1 MKLIKYSK
9 KTNFDKYLIF
19 ENRDI
24 YTEFSFKA
32 IIVIIIHEIHI
43 IGDRNRK
50 IDRRFIYF
58 NRRISRKMQFADGL
72 LGQRCPCNARK
83 LER

>member
-1 MKLIKYSK
+1 MRNITFIEKSWTLMKLIKYSK

-32 IIVIIIHEIHI
+32 IIVIIIHTKSI
-43 IGDRNRK
+43 
-50 IDRRFIYF
+50 
-58 NRRISRKMQFADGL
+58 
-72 LGQRCPCNARK
+72 
-83 LER
+83 

>member
-1 MKLIKYSK
+1 MRNITFIEKSWTLMKLIKYSK

-43 IGDRNRK
+43 ILSLRRPKQEDRSS
-50 IDRRFIYF
+50 IYLF
-58 NRRISRKMQFADGL
+58 
-72 LGQRCPCNARK
+72 
-83 LER
+83 

>member
-1 MKLIKYSK
+1 MRNITFIEKSWTLMKLIKYSK

-43 IGDRNRK
+43 ILSPRRPKQEDRSS
-50 IDRRFIYF
+50 IYLF
-58 NRRISRKMQFADGL
+58 
-72 LGQRCPCNARK
+72 
-83 LER
+83 